1 MTHRIDI
8 QPEARTVCVT
18 HSGDVDLI
26 DMESGRA
33 QAVALL
39 AQHGYSRML
48 VDTRQVVRHP
58 SPTEHHRFASSH
70 PLYMPPHVAVA
81 VVVKQDEFNHP
92 RPFEQMAVK
101 QGVLMKAFDNLE
113 DAQAWL
119 ARITN

>member
-8 QPEARTVCVT
+8 QHETRTVRVT
-18 HSGDVDLI
+18 HLGDVDLI

-48 VDTRQVVRHP
+48 VDTREVVRHP

-81 VVVKQDEFNHP
+81 VVVKQDEFNRP
-92 RPFEQMAVK
+92 RLFEQMAVQ